1 MKRYSKVIDGKSVIK
16 LANEIIIRTATE
28 QIINPL
34 EQMILADGWK
44 EYIIPKRVES
54 FDEIKARKIEEIIAY
69 DSSDAVNRFFVAGYP
84 IWLDKLTRVGLKG
97 RLDAEKAKGDTH
109 TTLWYE
115 HIQFYVPIEKA
126 YKMLEEIELYA
137 SACYDNTQKHIAEVM
152 KLDNTLA
159 VEQYDYTSG
168 YPEQLTFNE
177 NYSL

>member
-1 MKRYSKVIDGKSVIK
+1 MKNAD
-16 LANEIIIRTATE
+16 EIIVINNVS
-28 QIINPL
+28 QIINPSH
-34 EQMILADGWK
+34 EMIIADGWQ
-44 EYIIPKRVES
+44 EYIIPERVES

-84 IWLDKLTRVGLKG
+84 IWLDKLTRVGLNG
-97 RLDAEKAKGDTH
+97 RLNAEKSKGEIY

-115 HIQFYVPIEKA
+115 HIQFELPIDTA
-126 YKMLEEIELYA
+126 IQMLNDVEIYA

>member
-1 MKRYSKVIDGKSVIK
+1 MKRYKKVIDGKT
-16 LANEIIIRTATE
+16 IIRRADEIVVRVNGSQTFNPTE
-28 QIINPL
+28 S
-34 EQMILADGWK
+34 MIFADGWQ
-44 EYIIPKRVES
+44 EYIIPERVES

-69 DSSDAVNRFFVAGYP
+69 DSSDSVNRFFVAGYP

-97 RLDAEKAKGDTH
+97 RLDAEKAKGDIH